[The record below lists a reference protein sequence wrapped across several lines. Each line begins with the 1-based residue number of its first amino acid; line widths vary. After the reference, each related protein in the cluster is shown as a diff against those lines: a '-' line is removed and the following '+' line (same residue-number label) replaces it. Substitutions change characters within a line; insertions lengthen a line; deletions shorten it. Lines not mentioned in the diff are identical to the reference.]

1 MASTRILRSVPLI
14 GGILDFGL
22 NLAFGEPIGRAAG
35 KAVFAGIGGFI
46 GGAIGKLRSVD
57 GTCCSHCISII
68 IGLFGLGGGALGDW
82 IGGLL
87 YDAVTTGMD
96 LPAFLTQTL

>member
-1 MASTRILRSVPLI
+1 MREGEARAPRFLIRTFGKQGTRILRSVPLI

-46 GGAIGKLRSVD
+46 GGAIG
-57 GTCCSHCISII
+57 T
-68 IGLFGLGGGALGDW
+68 
-82 IGGLL
+82 
-87 YDAVTTGMD
+87 
-96 LPAFLTQTL
+96 